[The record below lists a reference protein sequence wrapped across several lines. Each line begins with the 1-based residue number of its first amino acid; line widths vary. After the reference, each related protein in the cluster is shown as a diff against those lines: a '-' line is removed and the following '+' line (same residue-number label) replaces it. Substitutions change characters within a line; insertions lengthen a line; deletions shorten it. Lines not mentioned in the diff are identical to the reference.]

1 MTANRVEA
9 ELLIFWDSKSCHR
22 DGRLRLHLRRGAR
35 YGDVPGVADLAMLLV

>member
-1 MTANRVEA
+1 MTADRVKA
-9 ELLIFWDSKSCHR
+9 KLLIFGDRKSGDS